1 MTDDRHNPDDR
12 PTLPRRGVVLL
23 PNLLT
28 TGALACGFYAIVS
41 AINGDFS
48 RAGAAVFAAMVF
60 DGLDGRVARLTKTES
75 VFGKEY
81 DSLADMVSFGV
92 APAVVAFQWGIAR
105 ITEYGDAWGRFGW
118 IAAFFYCVC
127 AALRLARFNARAGTA
142 DKRYFEGLPSP
153 SAAGLVA
160 AFVWFSSE
168 WREPG
173 LAGLI
178 VTFAITAV
186 AGLLMV
192 SQFPYPSL
200 KQIDWTLRVKFFYF
214 VIVPVSLAFVVAM
227 PPPSLLFLFSTFA
240 LSAPAVWLARR
251 LRRAFGRTVPEHPT
265 GHD

>member
-1 MTDDRHNPDDR
+1 MTEDPTSPSARR
-12 PTLPRRGVVLL
+12 TLPRRGVVLL

-41 AINGDFS
+41 AINGNFS
-48 RAGAAVFAAMVF
+48 SAGAAVFAAMFF
-60 DGLDGRVARLTKTES
+60 DGLDGRVARWTKTES

-105 ITEYGDAWGRFGW
+105 ITEYGDAWTRFGW
-118 IAAFFYCVC
+118 IASFFYCVC
-127 AALRLARFNARAGTA
+127 AALRLARFNARSAIA

-173 LAGLI
+173 LTGLI
-178 VTFAITAV
+178 VTFVITAI

-214 VIVPVSLAFVVAM
+214 VIVPVSLAFVVAA
-227 PPPSLLFLFSTFA
+227 PPPTLLFLFASFA
-240 LSAPAVWLARR
+240 LSAPLLWALRR
-251 LRRAFGRTVPEHPT
+251 LRRAFGRAAPELPP